1 MATNA
6 TTTYAVNG
14 PAVRAFRKL
23 QGIAVQEL
31 ADRVGVKRPYIAKIE
46 LGHSRQVSSA
56 TLTSLVAALGLEDR
70 RALLANP
77 YGDSDEVAA

>member
-14 PAVRAFRKL
+14 PAIRALRKS

-46 LGHSRQVSSA
+46 LGHSRHVSSA
-56 TLTSLVAALGLEDR
+56 TLTGLVAALGLEDR

-77 YGDSDEVAA
+77 YGDSAEVAA